1 MSEKNWDFG
10 KYFELHAIKVAALF
24 LPSCIMF
31 GKGTKNGYLTKFQN
45 SNLIGE
51 QNYRT
56 KSSKTYLTFKN
67 TLLRLS
73 SDLLRGVISNY
84 DKKFYIKQQFQQ
96 FTQNNKYIHIAR
108 WINRP

>member
-51 QNYRT
+51 QTYRT
-56 KSSKTYLTFKN
+56 KSSKTLP
-67 TLLRLS
+67 
-73 SDLLRGVISNY
+73 
-84 DKKFYIKQQFQQ
+84 YI
-96 FTQNNKYIHIAR
+96 
-108 WINRP
+108 